1 MSKTYIHYGHKH
13 FDKLLFSPIKNMHS
27 LTKPMGRLWA
37 SDVDAV
43 RGWKDWCD
51 DNEFRECEKDNSF
64 KFMFTID
71 AKILTI
77 NSSNDLE
84 NLPKGEDKYG
94 MSSWVILDF
103 EKISQEYDA
112 IEVNISSDG
121 MLYYRL
127 YGWDCDSILVMNPDV
142 IQEIKR

>member
-1 MSKTYIHYGHKH
+1 MSKTYIHYGHDH
-13 FDKLLFSPIKNMHS
+13 FCKSLFSPIKNRHS
-27 LTKPMGRLWA
+27 LTKPLGGLWA

-51 DNEFRECEKDNSF
+51 DNGFRECEKDNSF
-64 KFMFTID
+64 KFIITD
-71 AKILTI
+71 NANILTI

-112 IEVNISSDG
+112 IEVNISSDS
-121 MLYYRL
+121 MLYYLL

-142 IQEIKR
+142 VQEI

>member
-1 MSKTYIHYGHKH
+1 
-13 FDKLLFSPIKNMHS
+13 MHS
-27 LTKPMGRLWA
+27 LTKPMGGLWA
-37 SDVDAV
+37 SDLDAV

-94 MSSWVILDF
+94 MSSWVILNF
-103 EKISQEYDA
+103 EKIYQEYDA